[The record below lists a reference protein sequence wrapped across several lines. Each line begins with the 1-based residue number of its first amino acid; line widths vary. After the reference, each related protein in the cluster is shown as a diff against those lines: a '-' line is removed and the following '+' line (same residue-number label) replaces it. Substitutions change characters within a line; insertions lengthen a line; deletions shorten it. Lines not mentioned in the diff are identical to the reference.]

1 MLTKSVARLVILVLL
16 PSFVELS
23 ELALAQSQNPD
34 PQPTP
39 RLEEYETE
47 KIKDEFL
54 GRLNDHRSL
63 AHRKQSVIN
72 QYVRY
77 TNIYE
82 GQQKKREEVENELSA
97 LRNQYTSAETIPR
110 HAVIRVAHLDNNLFG
125 MLSMLE
131 LLELRMSLSV
141 EEYDVLSRIEGAER
155 EFKNKALSK
164 ADYRAE
170 ERQLRERLFQLRLAE
185 RLGFL
190 EWQLSEA
197 LRRIEQKT
205 ESLKYKYP

>member
-1 MLTKSVARLVILVLL
+1 MLIQSTTRLGILLL
-16 PSFVELS
+16 MASFVELS
-23 ELALAQSQNPD
+23 DLASAQSHNPD

-54 GRLNDHRSL
+54 SRLKDHRSL

-77 TNIYE
+77 TNIYKE
-82 GQQKKREEVENELSA
+82 QEKEREEVASELST
-97 LRNQYTSAETIPR
+97 LQKQYASAGTMPNLT
-110 HAVIRVAHLDNNLFG
+110 VIRVAHLDNNLFG
-125 MLSMLE
+125 ILSMLE
-131 LLELRMSLSV
+131 LLELRMSLSL
-141 EEYDVLSRIEGAER
+141 EEYDVLSRIQEAER

-164 ADYRAE
+164 TDYRAE